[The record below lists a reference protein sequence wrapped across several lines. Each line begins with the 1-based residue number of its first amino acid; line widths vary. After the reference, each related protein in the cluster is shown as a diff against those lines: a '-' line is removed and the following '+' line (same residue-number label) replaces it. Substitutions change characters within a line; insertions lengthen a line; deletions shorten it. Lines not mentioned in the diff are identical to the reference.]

1 MSEYP
6 ANGTGQDNLLDAGED
21 QGRAGHLKE
30 LSQGGTGTD
39 VDGEG
44 KA

>member
-6 ANGTGQDNLLDAGED
+6 DSGAPRDNLLDAGED
-21 QGRAGHLKE
+21 QGRVDNLERNLNA
-30 LSQGGTGTD
+30 GTG
-39 VDGEG
+39 VDTED

>member
-6 ANGTGQDNLLDAGED
+6 DSGAPRDNLLDAGED
-21 QGRAGHLKE
+21 QGRLDNLERNQNAGI
-30 LSQGGTGTD
+30 GT
-39 VDGEG
+39 DGEG

>member
-1 MSEYP
+1 MAEYP
-6 ANGTGQDNLLDAGED
+6 DSGAPRDNLLDAGED
-21 QGRAGHLKE
+21 EGRVENLERNLNA
-30 LSQGGTGTD
+30 GTG